1 MSVTAQRHIRSDSSA
16 PVRYGGLMRFARLQV
31 TTALLVLAL
40 SAAACGGDDPGET
53 AEPGDSQATEAV
65 QTPSTTTT
73 TAPIPP
79 GAVPLGDLQIVAVE
93 FGDTGFVRVQN
104 RGATDADVNGVYIC
118 QFPQYTDLGTVVAR
132 GVIAAGATVEI
143 PASAVGGLS
152 DQGGEAALY
161 ANNTDFGS
169 PDNILAYVQWGAG
182 GARADVATAANI
194 WAGPDVSITPDPEFN
209 DIVLGGDPA
218 DPEAWS

>member
-1 MSVTAQRHIRSDSSA
+1 
-16 PVRYGGLMRFARLQV
+16 MRFVRL
-31 TTALLVLAL
+31 TTAIFVLAL
-40 SAAACGGDDPGET
+40 SAAACGGDDPDETPGPGE
-53 AEPGDSQATEAV
+53 PQATEAV
-65 QTPSTTTT
+65 QTSSTTST
-73 TAPIPP
+73 TAPIPND
-79 GAVPLGDLQIVAVE
+79 AVGLGELQIVGVE

-104 RGATDADVNGVYIC
+104 RGAEDANVNGIYIC
-118 QFPQYTDLGTVVAR
+118 QFPQYTDLGTVVTR

-169 PDNILAYVQWGAG
+169 PDNILAYVQWGTG
-182 GARADVATAANI
+182 GTRADVATAANI
-194 WAGPDVSITPDPEFN
+194 WAGPDVSITPDPEYN
-209 DIVLGGDPA
+209 DIVLSGDPA

>member
-1 MSVTAQRHIRSDSSA
+1 
-16 PVRYGGLMRFARLQV
+16 MRFVRL

-40 SAAACGGDDPGET
+40 LAAACGGDDGDDT
-53 AEPGDSQATEAV
+53 TDPGDPQATEAV
-65 QTPSTTTT
+65 ETSSTTST
-73 TAPIPP
+73 TAPIPQD
-79 GAVPLGDLQIVAVE
+79 AVSLSDLQIVGVE
-93 FGDTGFVRVQN
+93 FGDTGFVRVRN
-104 RGATDADVNGVYIC
+104 IGTADANVNGVYIC
-118 QFPQYTDLGTVVAR
+118 QFPQYTDLGTVVTR

-169 PDNILAYVQWGAG
+169 PDNILAYVQWGTG

-209 DIVLGGDPA
+209 DIVLNGDPA

>member
-1 MSVTAQRHIRSDSSA
+1 
-16 PVRYGGLMRFARLQV
+16 MRFVRLQV

-40 SAAACGGDDPGET
+40 LAAACGGDDADET
-53 AEPGDSQATEAV
+53 VDPIESQATDAA
-65 QTPSTTTT
+65 QTSSTTSTT
-73 TAPIPP
+73 VPIPQ
-79 GAVPLGDLQIVAVE
+79 GAVPLGALQIVGVE

-104 RGATDADVNGVYIC
+104 RGTADANVNGIYIC
-118 QFPQYTDLGTVVAR
+118 QFPQYTDLGTVVTR

-161 ANNTDFGS
+161 ANSSDFGS
-169 PDNILAYVQWGAG
+169 PDNILAYVQWGTG

-194 WAGPDVSITPDPEFN
+194 WAGPEVSITPDPSYN
-209 DIVLGGDPA
+209 DIVLDGDPA

>member
-1 MSVTAQRHIRSDSSA
+1 
-16 PVRYGGLMRFARLQV
+16 MRFVRL

-40 SAAACGGDDPGET
+40 SAAACGGDDADGASDP
-53 AEPGDSQATEAV
+53 AESPATEAV
-65 QTPSTTTT
+65 QTSPTTSTTST
-73 TAPIPP
+73 TAPLPQ
-79 GAVPLGDLQIVAVE
+79 GAVPLGDLQIVGVE

-104 RGATDADVNGVYIC
+104 RGTAEANVNGVYIC
-118 QFPQYTDLGTVVAR
+118 QFPQYTDLGTVVTR
-132 GVIAAGATVEI
+132 GVIAAGATAEI

-161 ANNTDFGS
+161 ANNADFGS

-194 WAGPDVSITPDPEFN
+194 WAGPDVSITPDPSYN
-209 DIVLGGDPA
+209 DIVLNGDPA

>member
-1 MSVTAQRHIRSDSSA
+1 
-16 PVRYGGLMRFARLQV
+16 MRFVRL
-31 TTALLVLAL
+31 TTAPLVMALLVLAL
-40 SAAACGGDDPGET
+40 LAAACGVDDGDETTDP
-53 AEPGDSQATEAV
+53 AEPQATEAV
-65 QTPSTTTT
+65 QTSSTTST
-73 TAPIPP
+73 TAPIPQ
-79 GAVPLGDLQIVAVE
+79 GAVPLGELQIVGVE

-104 RGATDADVNGVYIC
+104 RGTTDADVNGFYIC

-182 GARADVATAANI
+182 GARADVATAAGI

-209 DIVLGGDPA
+209 DIVLNGDPA

>member
-1 MSVTAQRHIRSDSSA
+1 MSVTALWLIRSVSSVS
-16 PVRYGGLMRFARLQV
+16 VRQGGLMRFVRLHA

-40 SAAACGGDDPGET
+40 LAAACGGDDADESLVGGE
-53 AEPGDSQATEAV
+53 PQATEAV
-65 QTPSTTTT
+65 QTSSTASTTV
-73 TAPIPP
+73 PIPQD
-79 GAVPLGDLQIVAVE
+79 AVPLGDLQIVGVE

-104 RGATDADVNGVYIC
+104 RGTADANVNGIYIC

-132 GVIAAGATVEI
+132 GVIAAGATVEV

-152 DQGGEAALY
+152 DQAGEAALY
-161 ANNTDFGS
+161 ANNADFGS
-169 PDNILAYVQWGAG
+169 PDNILAYVQWGSG

-194 WAGPDVSITPDPEFN
+194 WAGPGVSITPDPSYD
-209 DIVLGGDPA
+209 DIVLDGDPA

>member
-1 MSVTAQRHIRSDSSA
+1 
-16 PVRYGGLMRFARLQV
+16 MRFVRLQV

-40 SAAACGGDDPGET
+40 LAAACGGDDADET
-53 AEPGDSQATEAV
+53 VDPVEPQATDAA
-65 QTPSTTTT
+65 QTSPTTSTTV
-73 TAPIPP
+73 PIPQD
-79 GAVPLGDLQIVAVE
+79 AVPLGDLQIVGVQ

-104 RGATDADVNGVYIC
+104 RGAGDANVNGIYIC
-118 QFPQYTDLGTVVAR
+118 QFPQYTDLGTLVTR

-161 ANNTDFGS
+161 ANNADFGS
-169 PDNILAYVQWGAG
+169 PDNILAYVQWGSG
-182 GARADVATAANI
+182 GGRADVATAANI
-194 WAGPDVSITPDPEFN
+194 WAGPGVSITPDPSYN
-209 DIVLGGDPA
+209 DIVLDGDPA